1 MKYLIPFDFSSVSEH
16 AVVQAQKLAAK
27 TDGTLL
33 LVHFISDEAERAE
46 KETKF
51 KQYIASLQPE
61 YKCDFLVE
69 KGHVFDDIGKVA
81 ETAESDYVVMGT
93 HGVNL
98 RQRMFGSNAIKV
110 ISNCNIP
117 FLVFQEGADFHGI
130 TKIVMPI
137 SIESKSMQ
145 VLRYAAALGKIYNAE
160 IHLVGRLHSDEF
172 LKRKENANVLVIS
185 RFLKDAGV
193 SYHFEIVDKDRKEFE
208 DYILA
213 YAKEVQAD
221 LIAATYYS
229 DAILT
234 VFEKFVQNLIVNDE
248 QIPVL
253 SLNAQSLS
261 RASSSLSFMTA

>member
-51 KQYIASLQPE
+51 KQYIDSLQPE

-98 RQRMFGSNAIKV
+98 RQRMFGSNAVKV
-110 ISNCNIP
+110 IANCNIP
-117 FLVFQEGADFHGI
+117 FLVFQEGAEFEGI
-130 TKIVMPI
+130 SKIVMPI

-145 VLRYAAALGKIYNAE
+145 VLRYAAALSKIYDAE
-160 IHLVGRLHSDEF
+160 IHLVGRIHSDEF
-172 LKRKENANVLVIS
+172 LKRKENANVILIS
-185 RFLKDAGV
+185 RFLNEAGV
-193 SYHFEIVDKDRKEFE
+193 KYHFEIVEKDKGEFE
-208 DYILA
+208 DFILSYTKQIEA
-213 YAKEVQAD
+213 S
-221 LIAATYYS
+221 LIAVTYYS
-229 DAILT
+229 DAILP
-234 VFEKFVQNLIVNDE
+234 VFEKFVQHLIVNDDR
-248 QIPVL
+248 IPVL
-253 SLNAQSLS
+253 SINAQSLS
-261 RASSSLSFMTA
+261 KADSTLSFMTI